1 MVENKISNILIVSI
15 VDRNPN
21 SDRFYSFL
29 GTECNLKI
37 LTTPSFVDYAI
48 NTNIHNTLNQLKNS
62 KIQPNN

>member
-37 LTTPSFVDYAI
+37 LK
-48 NTNIHNTLNQLKNS
+48 LKKSEEDFNR
-62 KIQPNN
+62 KLLHQYRDRGNKKE